1 MSKGKPASVDEKKNS
16 HLLDTAM
23 EVFMRFGFKKTSMAE
38 VAVAAGLSRQGIYFH
53 YPTKEALFRAMM
65 IHLVRTMREK
75 VATVM
80 AEKGESLEMRLL
92 TAFDVTM
99 GRYVGKMSTD
109 AFDLA
114 EATETL
120 AGDLFET
127 ASEDLLTLLAT
138 AIDDATLSDHS
149 VGTPKVSSRDRAAAI
164 FAASCGLKHKA
175 DTSEEF
181 RREMLVAIR
190 VALAPLKLRKR

>member
-1 MSKGKPASVDEKKNS
+1 
-16 HLLDTAM
+16 
-23 EVFMRFGFKKTSMAE
+23 MRYGFKKTSMAQ
-38 VAVAAGLSRQGIYFH
+38 VAEAAGLSRQGIYFH
-53 YPTKEALFRAMM
+53 YATKEALFKAMM
-65 IHLVRTMREK
+65 LHLVATMQSSVSE
-75 VATVM
+75 VM
-80 AEKGESLEMRLL
+80 ADTSQPLETRLL
-92 TAFDVTM
+92 NAFDVTM

-120 AGDLFET
+120 AGGLFES
-127 ASEDLLTLLAT
+127 ASEELLSLLAK
-138 AIDDATLSDHS
+138 AIDEATLSDHS
-149 VGTPKVSSRDRAAAI
+149 VCSPKVSNRDRAAAI

-181 RREMLVAIR
+181 RREVLVAIR